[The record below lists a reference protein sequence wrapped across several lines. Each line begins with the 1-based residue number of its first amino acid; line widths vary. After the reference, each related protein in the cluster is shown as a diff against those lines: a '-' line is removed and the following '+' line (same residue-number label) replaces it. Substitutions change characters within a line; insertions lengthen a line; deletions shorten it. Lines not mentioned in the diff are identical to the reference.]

1 VIENMSESIN
11 PESGEKIS
19 IFGSGGGEETA
30 KRLSKLIGVDVPL
43 LAKIP
48 FDPILREGGDEGNP
62 IALTDKRFA
71 KIFDEVLDQI
81 IIRPKSLIGV
91 RLNINT

>member
-1 VIENMSESIN
+1 MQCMRRSL
-11 PESGEKIS
+11 
-19 IFGSGGGEETA
+19 TA

-62 IALTDKRFA
+62 IALTDERFT
-71 KIFDEVLDQI
+71 KIFDEILDKLDDI
-81 IIRPKSLIGV
+81 DDIEREESIG
-91 RLNINT
+91 NMSA

>member
-1 VIENMSESIN
+1 MSESIN
-11 PESGEKIS
+11 PESREKIS

-62 IALTDKRFA
+62 IALTDKKFTTIFYKKVNIKVMLKLRK
-71 KIFDEVLDQI
+71 KI
-81 IIRPKSLIGV
+81 G
-91 RLNINT
+91 N